1 MAADICVDVA
11 KYSHAIGENKD
22 RTIPWT
28 HLTSSDLSLVL
39 KGEDTDIRNGRL
51 CMQIVQGNA
60 AHVWYSHHI
69 HFSGPPNV
77 VL

>member
-11 KYSHAIGENKD
+11 KYSHAVGENPD

-28 HLTSSDLSLVL
+28 HLTSSNISLVL

-51 CMQIVQGNA
+51 YMHIVQGTEA
-60 AHVWYSHHI
+60 QVWYSNHLHL
-69 HFSGPPNV
+69 FGPP
-77 VL
+77 